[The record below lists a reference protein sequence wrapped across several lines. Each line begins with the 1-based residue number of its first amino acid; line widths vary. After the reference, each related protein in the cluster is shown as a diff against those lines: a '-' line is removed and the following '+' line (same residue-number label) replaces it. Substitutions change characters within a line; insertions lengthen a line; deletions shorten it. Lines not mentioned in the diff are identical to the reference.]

1 MIEVYLFP
9 FIKFKDAST
18 PIGFVFACKVPT
30 GRKRRRR
37 LDELSL
43 TFQDKQ
49 ISTEAPDLGIKAER
63 RSVAK
68 KKKKKNEV
76 SAKKEK
82 DTSAPL
88 LSLTEPGI
96 VNHSLWHQRKT
107 LGNKNV
113 SCEIML

>member
-1 MIEVYLFP
+1 M
-9 FIKFKDAST
+9 
-18 PIGFVFACKVPT
+18 
-30 GRKRRRR
+30 
-37 LDELSL
+37 

-63 RSVAK
+63 RSVA

-96 VNHSLWHQRKT
+96 VNHSLWHQRET